1 MDYKSLD
8 DKMEKSISVY
18 SEKLSEVRAGR
29 ANPAI
34 LNKVKIDY
42 YGTPTPINQVAG
54 VSVPEARLIVIQPW
68 EKNILKD
75 IEKAIMKS
83 DLGLNPNSDGICIR
97 LNLPQLT
104 EERRKDLVKVV
115 HKKAEEYRV
124 VVRNLR
130 RDANDAIKKT
140 EKAKEITEDEAK
152 KGTEKVQKL
161 TDKVMKEID
170 TAAANKEKE
179 VMEV

>member
-1 MDYKSLD
+1 M
-8 DKMEKSISVY
+8 V
-18 SEKLSEVRAGR
+18 
-29 ANPAI
+29 
-34 LNKVKIDY
+34 DY
-42 YGTPTPINQVAG
+42 YGSPTPVTQVAS
-54 VSVPEARLIVIQPW
+54 VTVPEPRMIVIQPW